1 MAKPI
6 DLYQGGAP
14 AAMSQMGAGL
24 SQAGAN
30 IGQSLGQGYAAI
42 GQAIGSIGQAA
53 GQAYSG
59 YQTAKASNDM
69 MRGLATNPET
79 AAMIGLDTPEKQKSW
94 LDNFNKVIKEHGQY
108 GASKVAN
115 PYLAA
120 LMQDAQMGREYQNK
134 IKLAQ
139 ETARAQFQYS
149 PKAISYAASPGATDY
164 HLGTQ
169 DGISDPVTGGMNLNA
184 QNQPRADQG
193 LPLLGGTGIAGQ
205 FEQAF
210 TSRPFSLGQ
219 NPPQ

>member
-108 GASKVAN
+108 GASRVAN

-120 LMQDAQMGREYQNK
+120 LMQDAQMGREYANK

-139 ETARAQFQYS
+139 ETAKAQFQYS
-149 PKAISYAASPGATDY
+149 PKAVRYSSFADNESLYPQ
-164 HLGTQ
+164 GTQ
-169 DGISDPVTGGMNLNA
+169 QSDPVTGGMDLNA
-184 QNQPRADQG
+184 PSQPGADQS
-193 LPLLGGTGIAGQ
+193 LPLFGGTGIADQ
-205 FEQAF
+205 FNQYLTPKPF
-210 TSRPFSLGQ
+210 TVGK
-219 NPPQ
+219 